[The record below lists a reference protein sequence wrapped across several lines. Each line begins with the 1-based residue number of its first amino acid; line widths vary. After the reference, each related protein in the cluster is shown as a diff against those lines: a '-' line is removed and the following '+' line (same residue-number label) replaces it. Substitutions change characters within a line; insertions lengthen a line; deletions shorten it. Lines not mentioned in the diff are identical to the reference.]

1 MTETRNHLPKDQP
14 EQVRVAFDEHQQPRL
29 FFDKLCR
36 QEVRIERST
45 DGGDWQKIAEG
56 VRSPYTDE
64 SDLEDAAHIRYR
76 ILVGDPQQQSYELSV
91 RLPG

>member
-1 MTETRNHLPKDQP
+1 M
-14 EQVRVAFDEHQQPRL
+14 RVVFDEHHQPKL

-36 QEVRIERST
+36 EEVRIERSAD
-45 DGGDWQKIAEG
+45 DGNWQKIAEG

-64 SDLEDAAHIRYR
+64 SDLDDAAYIRYR
-76 ILVGDPQQQSYELSV
+76 ILFGEAPQRAYELSV